1 MSLRHQSEAYART
14 CVVHTSDHRNTQVFE
29 LPADAVGEEV
39 VEEEEEED
47 SEEEEVPPNDSSDSG
62 LPRNAAFK

>member
-1 MSLRHQSEAYART
+1 
-14 CVVHTSDHRNTQVFE
+14 VHTSDHRNTQVFE